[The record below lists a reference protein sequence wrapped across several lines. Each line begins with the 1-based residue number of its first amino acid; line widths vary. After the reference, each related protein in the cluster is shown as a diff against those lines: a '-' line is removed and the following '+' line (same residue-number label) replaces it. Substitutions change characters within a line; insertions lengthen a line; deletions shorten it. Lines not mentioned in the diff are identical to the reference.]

1 VKVYLSLYHQFNLQ
15 YRPPPL
21 RTVRKAACLFQVRTD
36 RPDIRA
42 RVIDDCLADTIPCS
56 DLNGETRKNLLNAD
70 KVIPLITHV
79 YLPYSLQHTLL
90 VGAQQM
96 LEDSLFKYGSDKMR
110 DVVKTKGWDCSQCV
124 ELNDWVKILRKRKDL
139 VPSPKGKTPNRPLS
153 AVLGSVVQLRHTAV
167 HRQKVTALEVQLY
180 LEDAEFLL
188 NFLDDGASAKEISG
202 IRQSLSDHVEDLSA
216 HSNSYQERLR
226 VIAKDKQ
233 MQMFQLQ
240 LEEHLAVGQ
249 VLAESQEY
257 ERRATVQFQ
266 QRTLRKEFAHAR
278 TGSAATLARGDKCD
292 HHVEEE
298 TFRFCANCIEDVRT
312 GVRADVEK
320 SFASRKNTIWL
331 SKMVSFTDTTR
342 TRDLLLTRASWRT
355 MVLALLVSLM
365 SFGTLLW
372 IKGIEAGYPTA

>member
-1 VKVYLSLYHQFNLQ
+1 MDTHLRYVDNNYFADPIPHDILSG
-15 YRPPPL
+15 
-21 RTVRKAACLFQVRTD
+21 TSRK
-36 RPDIRA
+36 
-42 RVIDDCLADTIPCS
+42 
-56 DLNGETRKNLLNAD
+56 ELLNAD
-70 KVIPLITHV
+70 EVISSLNPV
-79 YLPYSLQHTLL
+79 GLPCSLQHTLL
-90 VGAQQM
+90 VTAQNL
-96 LEDSLFKYGSDKMR
+96 LEDSLFKFGTDKMQ
-110 DVVKTKGWDCSQCV
+110 DVIREKGWDCAQCV

-139 VPSPKGKTPNRPLS
+139 LPNSKGEASDRPLS

-167 HRQKVTALEVQLY
+167 HRQKITALEVQSF

-188 NFLDDGASAKEISG
+188 NFLDDGASAKEISD

-226 VIAKDKQ
+226 VITKDKQ

-266 QRTLRKEFAHAR
+266 QRTLRKEFAHTR
-278 TGSAATLARGDKCD
+278 TGSAATLARGDECD

-298 TFRFCANCIEDVRT
+298 TFRFCASCIEDVRT

-320 SFASRKNTIWL
+320 SFASRENTIWL
-331 SKMVSFTDTTR
+331 PKMVSSTDKTR

-355 MVLALLVSLM
+355 VV
-365 SFGTLLW
+365 
-372 IKGIEAGYPTA
+372 